1 MCFAPDPTT
10 IAPVKSAASFGL
22 LASLLVAGWTHAAFA
37 EKKTVCTITV
47 NSADE
52 KETFRRY
59 LPADKFRFVELVERG
74 RPDWLAS
81 ACEARTRCDVL
92 VISGHYDGRDEFYS
106 DQPGVS
112 EFLPVEEMERAS
124 CSKSCSTLF
133 SQLKEVYL
141 FGCNTLNPEALKRM
155 SSELARSLV
164 RSGHSVADSERLA
177 RQIASLHGASS
188 RDRMRLIFEDV
199 PVIYGF
205 SAKAPVGPVAAS
217 MLGGYFRAGG
227 GGEVASGRASA
238 RLLGHFASSS
248 MAVSGG
254 IGRSDA
260 LEAVRKDVCQFSDD
274 GLEPAQKLEF
284 VHQLLDRETAGMRP
298 YFGRI
303 EKYVGSLTDA
313 DRRRLDVA
321 LALDGIA
328 RDADA
333 RERYLAFAR
342 DADQPTIRARMVKVA
357 RELGWLSSDEERAEL
372 TALVRDRLAGKL
384 TAADVELA
392 CSLND
397 RHELD
402 AALPAVMPAAAQPAS
417 VGEAAVLACL
427 GSAEARTLVL
437 PALTSP
443 RDAEFEMAQ
452 VYLRHRPLSD
462 AGELRLVTADIAN
475 VADPTIQVRALDAL
489 AGQHLSDPES
499 LEELT
504 RLYPVALSPNVQVAI
519 AGVLLRSDYESIAT
533 PEIVQTLR
541 ESRLKADGG
550 PDFVDALIR
559 RLEAN

>member
-1 MCFAPDPTT
+1 MHD
-10 IAPVKSAASFGL
+10 
-22 LASLLVAGWTHAAFA
+22 AFA
-37 EKKTVCTITV
+37 DKKTVCTITV

-59 LPADKFRFVELVERG
+59 LPADKYRFVELVERG

-106 DQPGVS
+106 DQPGAH

-124 CSKSCSTLF
+124 CSKSCSSLF

-155 SSELARSLV
+155 SSEVARSLV
-164 RSGHSVADSERLA
+164 RSGHSPADADRLS
-177 RQIASLHGASS
+177 RQLASLHGASS
-188 RDRMRLIFEDV
+188 RDRMRLIFDDV

-217 MLGGYFRAGG
+217 MLGGYFRSNGG
-227 GGEVASGRASA
+227 TEVSNGRASS

-248 MAVSGG
+248 MAVSSG
-254 IGRSDA
+254 ITASDPLA
-260 LEAVRKDVCQFSDD
+260 AVRKDVCEFSDD
-274 GLEPAQKLEF
+274 GLTPAQKLAF
-284 VHQLLDRETAGMRP
+284 VHQLLDREMAEVRP
-298 YFGRI
+298 FFDRI
-303 EKYVGSLTDA
+303 EKYVGSLSDA
-313 DRRRLDVA
+313 DRRTFDVA
-321 LALDGIA
+321 RALDEIA
-328 RDADA
+328 HDTNA
-333 RERYLAFAR
+333 RARYLGFAR
-342 DADQPTIRARMVKVA
+342 DADQPTIRARMIKLA
-357 RELGWLSSDEERAEL
+357 RSLRWLSADDERSEL
-372 TALVRDRLAGKL
+372 MALIRDRLAGKL

-402 AALPAVMPAAAQPAS
+402 SAWSAVAPSTPQSAS
-417 VGEAAVLACL
+417 VGEAAILACL
-427 GSAEARTLVL
+427 GSAEARNQVL

-452 VYLRHRPLSD
+452 VYVRHRPLTD
-462 AGELRLVTADIAN
+462 ARELRLVTAGIAN
-475 VADPTIQVRALDAL
+475 LADAKIQVRALDTL

-504 RLYPVALSPNVQVAI
+504 RLYPVAQTSGVQVAI

-533 PEIVQTLR
+533 PEVVQTLR
-541 ESRLKADGG
+541 DSRLKPRGG
-550 PDFVDALIR
+550 PDLVDALLR
-559 RLEAN
+559 RLEAQ